1 MRSGN
6 AQGIARGVG
15 AACFLVLPVLLLGS
29 CMSQPLAVT
38 SGGPSLTQA
47 HDDFFALVDTTQQ
60 LAGGT
65 WEKRDDPSTRGCVLP
80 GGERGRAFSAL
91 RIALPPTTP
100 IADAVADEWEELG
113 YSVSSTRVGPVAQLV
128 ATGEASEILI
138 LRVSDRAMTLQ
149 GESECR
155 PAG

>member
-6 AQGIARGVG
+6 AQGVARGVG

-29 CMSQPLAVT
+29 CVPHRLAVT

-47 HDDFFALVDTTQQ
+47 REEFFALIDATQQ

-65 WEKRDDPSTRGCVLP
+65 WEVQDDPSTRGCELP
-80 GGERGRAFSAL
+80 DGGLGRTFSAL
-91 RIALPPTTP
+91 RLAPPPTAPIADP
-100 IADAVADEWEELG
+100 IADAWDDLG
-113 YSVSSTRVGPVAQLV
+113 YSVARTDIGPVSQLV
-128 ATGEASEILI
+128 ATGDGSEILI